1 MHHVMNSLS
10 TVTLQEI
17 RGYHVQVWIPIQFI
31 RRDNASESGIFGL
44 GREFLDS
51 LWTGGHMS
59 VSQTDTELIH
69 RCHCV
74 PAGSNLVPIQ
84 SLLKAPGPGPKR
96 AI

>member
-51 LWTGGHMS
+51 LWTGGHM
-59 VSQTDTELIH
+59 VGRL
-69 RCHCV
+69 R
-74 PAGSNLVPIQ
+74 AGREVTLTTRGAQVDESAQ
-84 SLLKAPGPGPKR
+84 PG
-96 AI
+96 